1 MYLFMRRVVTN
12 GQMDEI
18 APILMELSQLSKSI
32 GVDASIWVGG
42 NGYKLGSFTFTVP
55 YAKIADRAETTAKM
69 GANKDFQKII
79 NKMLPFIEE
88 LEEDTIIQFVKGGS
102 VGSSVPVGAVV
113 TTLEPR
119 LAHGADFVQALDK
132 TLKLAELNDK
142 LSGVTHNV
150 GYSVYGELGRFVM
163 SAGYPNAAAA
173 EAARDA
179 MLADPQYITTFIDRS
194 ELFQTGA
201 MQRQFSKIA

>member
-1 MYLFMRRVVTN
+1 MYLFMRRLATN
-12 GQMDEI
+12 GQMDGI
-18 APILMELSQLSKSI
+18 APILMELSQLSKAI
-32 GVDASIWVGG
+32 GVDLSIWAGG
-42 NGYKLGSFTFTVP
+42 NGYKLGTLAFTVP
-55 YAKIADRAETTAKM
+55 YAKIADRAEATAKM

-132 TLKLAELNDK
+132 SLKLAELSDK

-150 GYSVYGELGRFVM
+150 GYAVYGELGRFVM

-179 MLADPQYITTFIDRS
+179 MLADPQYIPTFIDRS
-194 ELFQTGA
+194 ELFQPGV